1 MQNAEMIN
9 ETPNFIPTTEPSKPS
24 EQFTESNVDL
34 IGIIEKA
41 VESGV
46 KKALVRRHKKPDYD
60 FVPCGGK
67 TPGVDTVTL
76 SPEEW
81 KYFVEELETKDP
93 FMAFNNAKYIV
104 KIKRSFDETKATLQ
118 NMSITATEEF
128 DIDA

>member
-9 ETPNFIPTTEPSKPS
+9 ETPDFIPSTEPSKPS
-24 EQFTESNVDL
+24 EQFIENNAEL
-34 IGIIEKA
+34 IKLIEQA
-41 VESGV
+41 IDYGV
-46 KKALVRRHKKPDYD
+46 KKALERRDKKPNYD

-93 FMAFNNAKYIV
+93 FIAFNNAKYLV
-104 KIKRSFDETKATLQ
+104 MLDEAE
-118 NMSITATEEF
+118 NDEEVTMTMEELRTM
-128 DIDA
+128 IHG

>member
-93 FMAFNNAKYIV
+93 FIAFNNAKYLV
-104 KIKRSFDETKATLQ
+104 MLDEAE
-118 NMSITATEEF
+118 NDEEVTMTMEELRTM
-128 DIDA
+128 IHR

>member
-93 FMAFNNAKYIV
+93 FIAFNNAKYLV
-104 KIKRSFDETKATLQ
+104 MLDEAE
-118 NMSITATEEF
+118 NDEEVTMTMEELRTM
-128 DIDA
+128 IHG

>member
-93 FMAFNNAKYIV
+93 FIAFNNAKYLV
-104 KIKRSFDETKATLQ
+104 MLDEAE
-118 NMSITATEEF
+118 NDEEVTMTMEELRTMVHG
-128 DIDA
+128 

>member
-9 ETPNFIPTTEPSKPS
+9 ETPDFVPPTEPSA
-24 EQFTESNVDL
+24 EL
-34 IGIIEKA
+34 LGIIEKT
-41 VESGV
+41 VEVTV
-46 KKALVRRHKKPDYD
+46 KKVLRKKNSKTKHN

-93 FMAFNNAKYIV
+93 FIAFNNAKYLA
-104 KIKRSFDETKATLQ
+104 KLDRSFAQMEAGEGTVFTFDELEALV
-118 NMSITATEEF
+118 NG
-128 DIDA
+128 